1 MRLPL
6 VLEPLRH
13 RDFRLL
19 WAGQTI
25 STLGTGVHAVALPWQ
40 VLLLTGSPVQLG
52 IVASISSLSLLLF
65 LLIGGAIVDRVPR
78 RTVILVS
85 DLASGIIVAVLAGL
99 SATGLLRVEHLY
111 LSAVILGASFSFFF
125 PAMQA
130 ILPELVPQAILVQG
144 NVLRGFQRQLGRVAG
159 PAVGGVIV
167 GAVGP
172 APAFAFDAV
181 TFFVSFTALV
191 AMRATPPL
199 GGARRSLL
207 ADIGEGLRFTFSI
220 TWLWV
225 TIFGFAFVVAA
236 FTAPWVVGLPI
247 LVRDVLAGDA
257 AMFGVITSAF
267 AAGEVVGGLTV
278 AQIRV
283 RRAGIAMYLYTAV
296 AGISMAAIGV
306 FLSLATVIVAS
317 ALIGLTFVGFGVLW
331 ETALQRHV
339 PRDLL
344 GRVSSVDMFG
354 ALLLGPIAPVA
365 GGFLVEAV
373 GAPPLFLWGGVFV
386 VAFGL
391 AGLLLPSI
399 RRLD

>member
-40 VLLLTGSPVQLG
+40 VLLLTGSAVELG
-52 IVASISSLSLLLF
+52 IVSAISALSLLVF
-65 LLIGGAIVDRVPR
+65 LLVGGAVVDRVPR

-85 DLASGIIVAVLAGL
+85 DLASGIVVAVLAAL

-111 LSAVILGASFSFFF
+111 VAAVILGASFSFFF
-125 PAMQA
+125 PAIQA
-130 ILPELVPQAILVQG
+130 ILPELVPQDILIQG

-167 GAVGP
+167 GTLGP
-172 APAFAFDAV
+172 APAFALDAI
-181 TFFVSFTALV
+181 TFFASFALLL
-191 AMRATPPL
+191 AMRATPAL
-199 GGARRSLL
+199 GGERRSIL
-207 ADIGEGLRFTFSI
+207 AEIGEGLRFTFSI

-247 LVRDVLAGDA
+247 LVRDELGGGA
-257 AMFGVITSAF
+257 ALFGVINSAF
-267 AAGEVVGGLTV
+267 AVGEVVGGLTV
-278 AQIRV
+278 AQVRI
-283 RRAGIAMYLYTAV
+283 RRAGIAMYLYTAA
-296 AGISMAAIGV
+296 AGLSMAAIGAFV
-306 FLSLATVIVAS
+306 SLATVLAAS

-354 ALLLGPIAPVA
+354 ALLLGPIAPIA
-365 GGFLVEAV
+365 GGLLVEEI
-373 GAPPLFLWGGVFV
+373 GAPPLFLWGGLL
-386 VAFGL
+386 VAGFGL
-391 AGLLLPSI
+391 LGLLLPSI
-399 RRLD
+399 RRLE